1 MGDKKKYKAGVSKAL
16 LDLCA
21 GSDLE
26 KHRLAQRDMASTK
39 EVIIGRNGEE
49 EDAEKWLKSNKKNLT

>member
-1 MGDKKKYKAGVSKAL
+1 MAYKKGVAREL

-26 KHRLAQRDMASTK
+26 KHRLACVDEKRVDVVVK
-39 EVIIGRNGEE
+39 ESDGMEVE
-49 EDAEKWLKSNKKNLT
+49 AETWLKLNKQNLNR